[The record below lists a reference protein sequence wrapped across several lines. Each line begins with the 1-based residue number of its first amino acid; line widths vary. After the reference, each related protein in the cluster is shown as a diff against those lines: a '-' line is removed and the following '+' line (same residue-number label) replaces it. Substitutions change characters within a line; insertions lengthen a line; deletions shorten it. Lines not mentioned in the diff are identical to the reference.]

1 MTNKTLP
8 NVAVLMATYNGLS
21 WIQEQVRS
29 IIAQKKVN
37 VTLFI
42 SDDASNDGTREWLEK
57 LSQETLRIHL
67 LPVNNRFGSAGKNFY
82 RLITSV
88 NIKGYDYVAFSDQD
102 DIWDANKLI
111 KHINLS
117 QKHNAEGVSSN
128 VIAFWEDGKEK
139 LIVKSNPQRKWD
151 YLFESS
157 GPGCTFL
164 MTPWLVNTVREQL
177 MNESSLANTV
187 ALHDWLTYAICR
199 AHGRTWVIDF
209 TPSLKYRQH
218 HKNVVGANVGIN
230 AKWARLKKLKKNWYR
245 EEVSKIAQ
253 ICNAIN
259 PKVELG
265 KLLEILNSSSVCSRL
280 KLLNYVPYARRRL
293 IDRYMLALFI
303 IVGLF

>member
-1 MTNKTLP
+1 MTKRTLP
-8 NVAVLMATYNGLS
+8 KVAVLMATYNGLR
-21 WIQEQVRS
+21 WIPEQVSS
-29 IIAQKKVN
+29 ILAQKEVN

-42 SDDASNDGTREWLEK
+42 SDDASDDGTLEWLEK
-57 LSQETLRIHL
+57 CSQEIKCIQI
-67 LPVNNRFGSAGKNFY
+67 LPKSNRFGSAGKNFY
-82 RLITSV
+82 KLITSV
-88 NIKGYDYVAFSDQD
+88 NIEGYDYVAFSDQD
-102 DIWDANKLI
+102 DIWETNKLI

-117 QKHNAEGVSSN
+117 QQHKAEGVSSN

-164 MTPWLVNTVREQL
+164 MTPWLVNMVREQL
-177 MNESSLANTV
+177 INESSLANMV

-199 AHGRTWVIDF
+199 AHERTWVIDF
-209 TPSLKYRQH
+209 APSLKYRQH
-218 HKNVVGANVGIN
+218 QKNVVGANVGIN
-230 AKWARLKKLKKNWYR
+230 AKWMRLKKLKKSWYSN
-245 EEVSKIAQ
+245 EVLKIVQ

-259 PKVELG
+259 PRVELG
-265 KLLEILNSSSVCSRL
+265 KLLEILNSSSVYSRL

-303 IVGLF
+303 IVGIF